1 MLRLA
6 LLSSRGRLATFV
18 GALVALTASAAFAMA
33 GGMTLQAAL
42 GAHPPVERYAAAK
55 AVVTGQQI
63 AGSDHDVVLGER
75 ARVSSAL
82 GARLAAVPGVRA
94 AIGDVSVPARRGSRT
109 PDAAGWA
116 DTELKPYVQSGWR

>member
-18 GALVALTASAAFAMA
+18 GAFVALTASAAFAMA

-63 AGSDHDVVLGER
+63 VGSDHDVVLGER

-82 GARLAAVPGVRA
+82 TARLAAVPGVPGA
-94 AIGDVSVPARRGSRT
+94 SVDASATARVRRG
-109 PDAAGWA
+109 
-116 DTELKPYVQSGWR
+116 